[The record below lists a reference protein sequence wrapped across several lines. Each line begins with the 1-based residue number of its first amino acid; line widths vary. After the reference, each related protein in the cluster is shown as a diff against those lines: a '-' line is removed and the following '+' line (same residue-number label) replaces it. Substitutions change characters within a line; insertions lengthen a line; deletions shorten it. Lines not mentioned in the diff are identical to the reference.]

1 MQHDCT
7 KTLEDLIVVDPNL
20 RNGRPIIT
28 GTGVTVRT
36 VAGHYKLGITPEEMA
51 DDMNLPLA
59 SVMRPWLITI

>member
-1 MQHDCT
+1 MTVQ
-7 KTLEDLIVVDPNL
+7 TLEDLIVVDPNL

-36 VAGHYKLGITPEEMA
+36 VAGHYKLGITPEEIA

>member
-1 MQHDCT
+1 MTVQ
-7 KTLEDLIVVDPNL
+7 TLEDRIVVDPNL

-36 VAGHYKLGITPEEMA
+36 VAGHYKLGITPEEIA
-51 DDMNLPLA
+51 DDMNLPLD

>member
-7 KTLEDLIVVDPNL
+7 KTLEDRIVVDPNL

-36 VAGHYKLGITPEEMA
+36 VAGHYKLGITPEEIA

>member
-1 MQHDCT
+1 MTVQ
-7 KTLEDLIVVDPNL
+7 TLEDRIVVDPNL

-36 VAGHYKLGITPEEMA
+36 VAGHYKLGITPEEIA

>member
-1 MQHDCT
+1 MTGQ
-7 KTLEDLIVVDPNL
+7 TLEDRIVVDPNL

-36 VAGHYKLGITPEEMA
+36 VAGHYKLGITPEEIA

>member
-36 VAGHYKLGITPEEMA
+36 VAGHYKLGITPEEIA